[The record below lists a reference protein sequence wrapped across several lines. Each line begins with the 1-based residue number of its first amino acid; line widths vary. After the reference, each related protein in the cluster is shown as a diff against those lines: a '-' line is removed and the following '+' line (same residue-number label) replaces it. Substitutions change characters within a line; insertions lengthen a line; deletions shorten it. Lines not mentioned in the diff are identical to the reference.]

1 MRKKKRKEL
10 DESKRIRMCFV
21 TFINIQ
27 LHKLNIRAVF
37 TQ

>member
-1 MRKKKRKEL
+1 MLKVDKDRHDTNKNVFR
-10 DESKRIRMCFV
+10 

-27 LHKLNIRAVF
+27 LHKLHIRAVF